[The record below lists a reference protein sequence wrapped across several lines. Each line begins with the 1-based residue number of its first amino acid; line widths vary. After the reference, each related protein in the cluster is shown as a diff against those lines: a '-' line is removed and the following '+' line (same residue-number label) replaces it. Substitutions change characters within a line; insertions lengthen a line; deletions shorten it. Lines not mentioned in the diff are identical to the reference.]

1 MSLQRI
7 ILSTSDTI
15 AAAGG
20 SAVSSLGEILEHT
33 YLFRLEVNGF
43 EDIPLHQPINECIY
57 IDDVQHLTLTL
68 LDD

>member
-7 ILSTSDTI
+7 ILSSTGTI

-20 SAVSSLGEILEHT
+20 SAVSSLGEILKHT

-43 EDIPLHQPINECIY
+43 ENIPLHQPINESIY
-57 IDDVQHLTLTL
+57 IDDIQHLTLTL
-68 LDD
+68 LED

>member
-1 MSLQRI
+1 MSLQRV
-7 ILSTSDTI
+7 ILSTSGTI

-33 YLFRLEVNGF
+33 YLFRLEVNG

-57 IDDVQHLTLTL
+57 IDDIQHLTLTL